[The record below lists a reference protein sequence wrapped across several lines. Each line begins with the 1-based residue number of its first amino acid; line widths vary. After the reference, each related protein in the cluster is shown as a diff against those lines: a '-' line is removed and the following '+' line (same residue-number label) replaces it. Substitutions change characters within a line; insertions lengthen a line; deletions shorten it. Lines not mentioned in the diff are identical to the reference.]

1 MPGHAPLLQGD
12 PGYTPGWNG
21 LSDHSNRNP
30 PVSEREEEEAMND
43 HNEDIKG
50 SDGGDSLEGTDS
62 NGSQDSYEVDDVVED
77 VKFPLA
83 RSDDEDSESK
93 TGGNDKV
100 DPDGK

>member
-1 MPGHAPLLQGD
+1 MHRYSKEILDMPLDEMDYLITQIEI
-12 PGYTPGWNG
+12 
-21 LSDHSNRNP
+21 P
-30 PVSEREEEEAMND
+30 PVSEREEEEAMNNR
-43 HNEDIKG
+43 NENIKG

-62 NGSQDSYEVDDVVED
+62 DGSQDSYEVDDDAED